1 MQHSVCKMEVSMQ
14 ESILSAGIDIGTST
28 TQLIFSRLVIENVSG
43 FGMIPKIEIVKKEVV
58 YRSNIYDTPLISN
71 EEIDGE
77 AVRRI
82 LENEYKIAGVKT
94 SDLST
99 GAVIITGETS
109 RKRNA
114 REVVN
119 ALSELAG
126 DFVVATAGPDLESV
140 LAGRGSG
147 AAALSEKTGSL
158 VANIDIGGGTSN
170 ICYFKN
176 GKVVDTACLDIGGR
190 LIKINN
196 ERITYISD
204 KMKGFLKKKNIHL
217 SEGDRVSPSDGENI
231 RKLIDI
237 TECMTD
243 ILEQS
248 VGLVK
253 KTDDLELMMTNK
265 LIEYDEIPDI
275 ITFSGGVAD
284 CIYKEYDDEF
294 KFNDIG
300 ILFGKS
306 IAESTGFKDYLTGN
320 ASETMRATVVGAGNY
335 SMDVSGSTI
344 EYQNCRFPI
353 KNIPVV
359 YVDIAENDIDSLA
372 ERIKKNAEAVKDGEK
387 HKQIALASKGIRCPS
402 FEQIEQMAG
411 QITEAMKDDIENGSI
426 LLIVIQADIGKSLGQ
441 AIKRRL
447 GRDKPVVCIDSVSCK
462 YGDYIDI
469 GEPMASGKVLPVVV
483 KTLIFQTEEGR

>member
-1 MQHSVCKMEVSMQ
+1 MQ

-170 ICYFKN
+170 
-176 GKVVDTACLDIGGR
+176 
-190 LIKINN
+190 
-196 ERITYISD
+196 
-204 KMKGFLKKKNIHL
+204 
-217 SEGDRVSPSDGENI
+217 
-231 RKLIDI
+231 
-237 TECMTD
+237 
-243 ILEQS
+243 
-248 VGLVK
+248 
-253 KTDDLELMMTNK
+253 
-265 LIEYDEIPDI
+265 
-275 ITFSGGVAD
+275 
-284 CIYKEYDDEF
+284 
-294 KFNDIG
+294 
-300 ILFGKS
+300 
-306 IAESTGFKDYLTGN
+306 
-320 ASETMRATVVGAGNY
+320 
-335 SMDVSGSTI
+335 
-344 EYQNCRFPI
+344 
-353 KNIPVV
+353 
-359 YVDIAENDIDSLA
+359 
-372 ERIKKNAEAVKDGEK
+372 
-387 HKQIALASKGIRCPS
+387 
-402 FEQIEQMAG
+402 
-411 QITEAMKDDIENGSI
+411 
-426 LLIVIQADIGKSLGQ
+426 
-441 AIKRRL
+441 
-447 GRDKPVVCIDSVSCK
+447 
-462 YGDYIDI
+462 
-469 GEPMASGKVLPVVV
+469 
-483 KTLIFQTEEGR
+483 